1 MPLYSREKA
10 RRSLLNTVGYRAIS
24 QVATLAGYVVLVRSL
39 SEHSFGIYSLLYAII
54 PVISTAASLGLE
66 QTLRRFQPEYLRVGD
81 ASAAAW
87 LLRVVM
93 IARFSSNAVIL
104 ALLFVAWNV
113 VAPIFGLGPYRADF
127 ALFCL
132 LVLLYF
138 QGRILEF
145 ALASHMLH
153 RFGVGSTVLLAVTKL
168 LAYAILAALHAL
180 SLRSAILVDTLAYG
194 LAYVFMRTAYR
205 YAASGAR
212 TRAAYRLPATE
223 RTRLLRY
230 ALYNNFNDAGSILL
244 YVQTDNFFIAALLNP
259 VAVGAYAFYTR
270 VNAMVSSLT
279 PMRLFENVVQPLF
292 FATPAQQASDRIPR
306 YFTLLLNCSLLA
318 QLPIVAYA
326 TVYHGEIV
334 GLLLGGK
341 FQDLSWLMPVIIA
354 FGTTSNVIAIPVTN
368 VAQYHERAALILG
381 SQLFG
386 IYQIGCMILL
396 VPYIGLLG
404 AAVATGTYHLFR
416 NLFVWWQ
423 VRRDARWLN
432 FPAVVTCATLIW
444 GGAILACSEL
454 KRVIAAPPLAAMACG
469 VVVCGLAALVYVRT
483 PALSRSDRELLAQVF
498 HGREARLLH
507 RLGVLR
513 PLGHA

>member
-24 QVATLAGYVVLVRSL
+24 QIATTVGYVVLVRSL
-39 SEHSFGIYSLLYAII
+39 SERGFATYSLLYAII

-66 QTLRRFQPEYLRVGD
+66 QTLRRFQPEYLRAGD
-81 ASAAAW
+81 APAAAR
-87 LLRVVM
+87 LLRIVM
-93 IARFSSNAVIL
+93 IARLLSNALIL
-104 ALLFVAWNV
+104 ALLLATWNL

-138 QGRILEF
+138 QGRVLEF

-153 RFGVGSTVLLAVTKL
+153 RFGVGSTVLLSVTKL
-168 LAYAILAALHAL
+168 IAYGGLAVMHAL
-180 SLRSAILVDTLAYG
+180 TLRSAILVDTTAYG
-194 LAYVFMRTAYR
+194 LAYLFMRAAYR
-205 YAASGAR
+205 YAAEGGR
-212 TRAAYRLPATE
+212 TRAAARLPAAE

-244 YVQTDNFFIAALLNP
+244 YVQTDNFFIAALFNP

-270 VNAMVSSLT
+270 VNGMVSNLT

-292 FATPAQQASDRIPR
+292 FATRPEQAAERIPR
-306 YFTLLLNCSLLA
+306 YFTLLLNCSLAA
-318 QLPIVAYA
+318 QLPILAYA
-326 TVYHGEIV
+326 TVYHAEIV

-341 FQDLSWLMPVIIA
+341 FLEVSWLMPVIIA

-368 VAQYHERAALILG
+368 VAQYQERASLILK

-386 IYQIGCMILL
+386 IYQIGCMLLL
-396 VPYIGLLG
+396 VPSMGLLG
-404 AAVATGTYHLFR
+404 AAIATGTYHLFR

-423 VRRDARWLN
+423 VRDEARWLN
-432 FPAVVTCATLIW
+432 FSAVVTYAPLVW
-444 GGAILACSEL
+444 GGAILLCIEL
-454 KRVIAAPPLAAMACG
+454 KRAVAAPPLVALACG
-469 VVVCGLAALVYVRT
+469 IVVCGLATLIYVRT
-483 PALSRSDRELLAQVF
+483 PALSGSDRELLAQVF

-513 PLGHA
+513 QLGHA